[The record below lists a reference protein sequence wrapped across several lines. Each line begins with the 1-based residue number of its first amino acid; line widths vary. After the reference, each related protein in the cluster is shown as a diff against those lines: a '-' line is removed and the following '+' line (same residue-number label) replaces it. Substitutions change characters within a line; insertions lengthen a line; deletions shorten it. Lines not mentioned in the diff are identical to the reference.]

1 MYRKI
6 FYMLVATV
14 MIQISD
20 AATET
25 INGISWTYT
34 VSNGEA
40 TVGGGSSSSPAI
52 ATSTSGAITVPTT
65 LGGMPVV
72 GVAGFA
78 FYNCVN
84 LVKVVIPDGI
94 TRIGQHA
101 FAGCSRL
108 TSVTIPDSVTIIGSS
123 AFASCSDSLYDTTSI
138 RNVELVDGWVVG
150 RGNYISNLKLNL
162 AGVRG
167 IVESA
172 FNGCS
177 ALTSVTIHDSVR
189 GIGDYAFAN
198 CSRLSK
204 VVIGSGVTS
213 IGNCAFFICSG
224 LTSVTIPDS
233 VTSIGSSAF
242 QGCSGLTSVTIP
254 DSVTSIGSSA
264 FYLCSGIKDVTIPQC
279 VCSKRMSSVFPSAY
293 QIITNVIISS
303 GVTSIGNNVFSG
315 CSGLTSVTIPNSV
328 ASIGSSAFS
337 DCSGLTSVT
346 IPESVTS
353 IGIRAFDGCSDSMF
367 DETSIP
373 GVKLVD
379 GWVIDK
385 VGSLSGDLNLTGARG
400 IGNYVFSGCSGLTSV
415 TIPDSV
421 ISIGSSA
428 FSGCNGLT
436 SVTIPNGVTSI
447 GASAFAECTNLVNMT
462 LPFIGSRRGNAGTA
476 DSLFGYIF
484 GVTSYAGGIAI
495 NQYYSTGSQD
505 YVTCYI
511 PASLKTVTVTDE
523 NVLGCGAFL
532 QCSMLENVYL
542 WDGLTD
548 IGRAAFR
555 GCGGLTSVDIPS
567 SVTNLG
573 INAFY
578 NCSGLTG
585 IDIPDSVVSIGGYA
599 FYGCS
604 GLTHVTIPNTVA
616 YIGEH
621 AFDGCD
627 GLSYGEEGFI
637 IVSGW
642 VFGYNNHEVRSLVI
656 PDGVVGISSGVF
668 ADFWDLE
675 EVVFPDSL
683 RYIGGGAFD
692 TCTGLDNVV
701 IPDGVEIIGDGAFR
715 NCTYMRNITI
725 GEGVTSIGDEAF
737 AGCTQLSSLSIPDNV
752 TEIGDAAFSNCWRML
767 SVRLPLG
774 LESVGVNMF
783 SGCTSLTG
791 VTAPTHAF
799 TMERL
804 FGDRYTAIASV
815 SVSAGET
822 EVCDGAF
829 AGCSALTSVAM
840 LNAITNIGNSAF
852 ASCPHLAG
860 LELPESLDVIGTGA
874 YSNCTALAAIVLP
887 DGVTAIGQ
895 RAFYGCTSLANVTLS
910 RSLVSIP
917 DYAFHGCSGLSSM
930 VVPASVGSLGAYIGN
945 YFSSLYY
952 LGNAPSYDANV
963 YASRSRT
970 ITTYVVQG
978 SRGWDG
984 IPSSRDLPTS
994 WNGYGITFW
1003 EPNRFD
1009 ATFDANG
1016 GTFFD
1021 GSTAYACEQITDTGY
1036 ALPPYEPTLEGFVF
1050 DGWWSD
1056 PYEGAQIKASVRV
1069 NETRDIT
1076 FYAHWVGKPSSI
1088 TVRFNPN
1095 GGTVEPDE
1103 GQYYS
1108 TLTYETLPV
1117 PTREHYKF
1125 AGWWTKAVGGNKV
1138 VVSSRVPT
1146 ADQELFAHWTPETYT
1161 IRYNANGG
1169 TGSMADQ
1176 SFVYGSAVVLRANA
1190 FSRAD
1195 KSFAGWAVAADGS
1208 VVYPDGGSLGSVA
1221 AIENGVINL
1230 YAVWRGNSYAVRF
1243 DSNGGVGSMDNA
1255 TFEMDEQRALPVCAF
1270 TRDGFDF
1277 AGWATSPE
1285 GEPVYSDGAV
1295 VSALTD
1301 EVNGSFVLYAVWR
1314 AFTVEVPVVTPGDG
1328 SVFVGDSCEV
1338 SITCATAGAAIY
1350 YSTTGKAPKLT
1361 DKNRYTG
1368 AFIITNTT
1376 TIYAVATR
1384 GEAMAYAVVTIS
1396 KQELTLQY
1404 VLGDG
1409 GKIVVSTSPDFP
1421 WEPVVDNGAA
1431 IGYSARSA
1439 LPAEDDMDSWVELSV
1454 VGSGTLS
1461 FKCKTSCEWDY
1472 TGGCEFDCLMMAT
1485 NGVEIV
1491 GMRLDGIQDN
1501 WVDRA
1506 VTFSGDGEHEL
1517 RLTYH
1522 KDESDFDG
1530 EDCAWL
1536 GDVRWTPAGAALPIP
1551 AVAVDADAATVNA
1564 AVDEVGFADASAV
1577 KAAIGGNAAEYNAF
1591 KAWADGVKG
1600 ATGDA
1605 LAGEA
1610 AVVANA
1616 HAAAA
1621 YLLGAERLFE
1631 NEPTVEIGELAIAD
1645 GESAGTTAMTVAV
1658 TVKDGESAVA
1668 VSAAR
1673 VAAMFEATG
1682 DLGDW
1687 TGAAKLTPTVTTSGT
1702 DASGKMTFVVTPG
1715 DGTASKAFLR
1725 IKR

>member
-1 MYRKI
+1 MQTPGRP
-6 FYMLVATV
+6 VAQATV
-14 MIQISD
+14 APELFQQEGNTMVKTILAVIASALTLTSFGDVICSGVSAPVAIDSRVEPVIDSVAVEWNASWIGGDTNATVVISD
-20 AATET
+20 NGTEVKRTTGAGTFAYEPADIGRHELTYTTYIDGEAQDEVYAATVYSKWKYGVT
-25 INGISWTYT
+25 
-34 VSNGEA
+34 
-40 TVGGGSSSSPAI
+40 GGGAI
-52 ATSTSGAITVPTT
+52 IIETTQKSGAVVIPNEID
-65 LGGMPVV
+65 GCPVV
-72 GVAGFA
+72 GV
-78 FYNCVN
+78 
-84 LVKVVIPDGI
+84 
-94 TRIGQHA
+94 
-101 FAGCSRL
+101 
-108 TSVTIPDSVTIIGSS
+108 
-123 AFASCSDSLYDTTSI
+123 
-138 RNVELVDGWVVG
+138 
-150 RGNYISNLKLNL
+150 GN
-162 AGVRG
+162 GV
-167 IVESA
+167 
-172 FNGCS
+172 
-177 ALTSVTIHDSVR
+177 
-189 GIGDYAFAN
+189 Y
-198 CSRLSK
+198 
-204 VVIGSGVTS
+204 
-213 IGNCAFFICSG
+213 
-224 LTSVTIPDS
+224 
-233 VTSIGSSAF
+233 
-242 QGCSGLTSVTIP
+242 
-254 DSVTSIGSSA
+254 
-264 FYLCSGIKDVTIPQC
+264 
-279 VCSKRMSSVFPSAY
+279 
-293 QIITNVIISS
+293 
-303 GVTSIGNNVFSG
+303 SG
-315 CSGLTSVTIPNSV
+315 CSGLTSITMLDSVTCI
-328 ASIGSSAFS
+328 ASNAFGG
-337 DCSGLTSVT
+337 CSGLTSLT
-346 IPESVTS
+346 MSDTVTS
-353 IGIRAFDGCSDSMF
+353 IEPSA
-367 DETSIP
+367 
-373 GVKLVD
+373 
-379 GWVIDK
+379 
-385 VGSLSGDLNLTGARG
+385 
-400 IGNYVFSGCSGLTSV
+400 FSGCSGLKCVIVPNCV
-415 TIPDSV
+415 T
-421 ISIGSSA
+421 
-428 FSGCNGLT
+428 N
-436 SVTIPNGVTSI
+436 I
-447 GASAFAECTNLVNMT
+447 GAGAFAGCCGLESIT
-462 LPFIGSRRGNAGTA
+462 LPFIGSCRGSNGEESSVFGHIFGSTPMDGLMNVVQAYTYDSNSTTISRYIPSGLKHVNITDETIVPKGAFDNCSAIEEIALNEGITKIGEWAFAHCRSLENLVVPKSVCTIEQSTFNDCAALKALTLPFVGSMRGNTGTA
-476 DSLFGYIF
+476 DSMFGYVF
-484 GVTSYAGGIAI
+484 GTGSYTGGVKTK
-495 NQYYSTGSQD
+495 QYYLPNKSATF
-505 YVTCYI
+505 YI
-511 PASLKTVTVTDE
+511 PQSLAEVTITDE
-523 NVLGCGAFL
+523 TILGRAVFCYCNYIQEITFEGNITDILEGGAFWK
-532 QCSMLENVYL
+532 CTNLEHV
-542 WDGLTD
+542 
-548 IGRAAFR
+548 AM
-555 GCGGLTSVDIPS
+555 PS
-567 SVTNLG
+567 SVTNIG
-573 INAFY
+573 GSTFY
-578 NCSGLTG
+578 QCSALK
-585 IDIPDSVVSIGGYA
+585 DFAMPDSVVTIGESA

-604 GLTHVTIPNTVA
+604 ALKSLTISEGVT

-627 GLSYGEEGFI
+627 GLQYGDDGFL
-637 IVSGW
+637 IVDGW
-642 VFGYNNHEVRSLVI
+642 VLGYDDPTVTSLVI
-656 PDGVVGISSGVF
+656 PEGVVGIGGSAF

-683 RYIGGGAFD
+683 KYIGGGAFD

-752 TEIGDAAFSNCWRML
+752 TEIGDAAFSNCWRIL

-822 EVCDGAF
+822 EVCDSAF
-829 AGCSALTSVAM
+829 AGCSALVSVVM
-840 LNAITNIGNSAF
+840 PNAITNIGNSAF

-860 LELPESLDVIGTGA
+860 LELPELLDVIGTGA
-874 YSNCTALAAIVLP
+874 FSNCTALAAIVLP

-910 RSLVSIP
+910 RSLASIP

-1076 FYAHWVGKPSSI
+1076 FYAHWKGAPSSI

-1138 VVSSRVPT
+1138 VASSRVPT

-1176 SFVYGSAVVLRANA
+1176 SFVYGSPVVLRANT

-1195 KSFAGWAVAADGS
+1195 KSFVGWAVAADGS

-1243 DSNGGVGSMDNA
+1243 ESNGGVGSMDNA

-1285 GEPVYSDGAV
+1285 GEPVYSDRAV

-1384 GEAMAYAVVTIS
+1384 
-1396 KQELTLQY
+1396 
-1404 VLGDG
+1404 
-1409 GKIVVSTSPDFP
+1409 
-1421 WEPVVDNGAA
+1421 
-1431 IGYSARSA
+1431 
-1439 LPAEDDMDSWVELSV
+1439 
-1454 VGSGTLS
+1454 
-1461 FKCKTSCEWDY
+1461 
-1472 TGGCEFDCLMMAT
+1472 
-1485 NGVEIV
+1485 
-1491 GMRLDGIQDN
+1491 
-1501 WVDRA
+1501 
-1506 VTFSGDGEHEL
+1506 
-1517 RLTYH
+1517 
-1522 KDESDFDG
+1522 
-1530 EDCAWL
+1530 
-1536 GDVRWTPAGAALPIP
+1536 
-1551 AVAVDADAATVNA
+1551 
-1564 AVDEVGFADASAV
+1564 
-1577 KAAIGGNAAEYNAF
+1577 
-1591 KAWADGVKG
+1591 
-1600 ATGDA
+1600 
-1605 LAGEA
+1605 
-1610 AVVANA
+1610 
-1616 HAAAA
+1616 
-1621 YLLGAERLFE
+1621 
-1631 NEPTVEIGELAIAD
+1631 
-1645 GESAGTTAMTVAV
+1645 
-1658 TVKDGESAVA
+1658 
-1668 VSAAR
+1668 
-1673 VAAMFEATG
+1673 
-1682 DLGDW
+1682 
-1687 TGAAKLTPTVTTSGT
+1687 
-1702 DASGKMTFVVTPG
+1702 
-1715 DGTASKAFLR
+1715 
-1725 IKR
+1725 